1 MTQPVTH
8 VAGAAAVRASD
19 LSVSLEGH
27 RALEDVSFELDAGD
41 RLAIVGPNGAGKT
54 TLLRALAGL
63 LQPTS
68 GAVRIHGHPPLAHV
82 CIAYVPQRIEVDWRF
97 PVTVHDVVS
106 MGRVGRIGPLRRPGA
121 SDRRIAREAIRAVGL
136 ESLSNRTINALSGGE
151 RQRMFVAR
159 ALAQESGFILMDEPF
174 AGLDLQSRDELL
186 NVLDR
191 IHEEGVTLLAAMH
204 DLGLA
209 ASRFERMLLLKTRLL
224 GFGAP
229 EGILTEQTLQN
240 AYGSCLRMVQTESG
254 ALVVHDTSCGGE
266 QR

>member
-1 MTQPVTH
+1 
-8 VAGAAAVRASD
+8 
-19 LSVSLEGH
+19 
-27 RALEDVSFELDAGD
+27 
-41 RLAIVGPNGAGKT
+41 
-54 TLLRALAGL
+54 
-63 LQPTS
+63 
-68 GAVRIHGHPPLAHV
+68 
-82 CIAYVPQRIEVDWRF
+82 
-97 PVTVHDVVS
+97 VVS